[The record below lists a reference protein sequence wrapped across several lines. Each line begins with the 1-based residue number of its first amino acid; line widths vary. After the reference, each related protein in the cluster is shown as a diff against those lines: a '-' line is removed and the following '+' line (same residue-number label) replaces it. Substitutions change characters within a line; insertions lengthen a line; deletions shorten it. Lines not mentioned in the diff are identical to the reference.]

1 MKRPPEHLKHF
12 EERMARKFP
21 GLLYGSYLRLAHIG
35 RMSAHS
41 TTSGE
46 LIRWQIMQR
55 YLDAQAE
62 ELAHLKLKAKMRRRL
77 MQRALHDFYLDMYG
91 GDEGD
96 FNRNYLTWRDAV
108 RDVEEMYAMLLGY
121 LPHTL
126 VVEGTTVDLRDRLR
140 RPDEVRTEYD
150 PICLIT
156 LARTGEWW
164 KSTWVSHCARIK
176 LYLAQL
182 FYEYRKK
189 GFAPEEIAKKTAQ
202 VRRKIIDRLF
212 TRGSYRRVR
221 VIANLD
227 PTHAFEC
234 VDYLITN
241 DLNQGTE
248 GRNDRYVME
257 ADCFEIRGGVRKID
271 VLFSIRP
278 KENVA
283 LKGVMKGK
291 RFPELAN
298 IGDTVAMRF
307 VLDNKQDLQDAIDR
321 IRDVMASRPGCVSD
335 QDSTLE
341 FHSNTLDP
349 DNPSSSPNFKA
360 MKYNLRYAG
369 EVTELQVMS
378 VLDQLNARCRH
389 DDAHDAC
396 YKLRQYCQSI
406 LPISF
411 PSQLTGIPWPT
422 QFRKDSDRTI
432 PTEHADIYEQLIRH
446 KLRNGKTT

>member
-1 MKRPPEHLKHF
+1 MRRPPEHLEQF
-12 EERMARKFP
+12 EERIARKFP
-21 GLLYGSYLRLAHIG
+21 GLMPGSIFRLARIG

-41 TTSGE
+41 TIYGE
-46 LIRWQIMQR
+46 LYRWRKLISF
-55 YLDAQAE
+55 LDAEAE
-62 ELAHLKLKAKMRRRL
+62 ELALLNLNARKRRRL
-77 MQRALHDFYLDMYG
+77 TQRALHDFYLDMYG

-126 VVEGTTVDLRDRLR
+126 VVEGATVDLHDRLR

-150 PICLIT
+150 PIRLIS
-156 LARTGEWW
+156 LARTGGSG
-164 KSTWVSHCARIK
+164 KSPWVRHCARIK
-176 LYLAQL
+176 LYLVQL
-182 FYEYRKK
+182 FYEYRKE

-212 TRGSYRRVR
+212 ARGSFKRVR
-221 VIANLD
+221 VVANLD
-227 PTHAFEC
+227 PTRSYEC
-234 VDYLITN
+234 IDYRITD
-241 DLNQGTE
+241 DLTQGTE
-248 GRNDRYVME
+248 GRDDRYVME
-257 ADCFEIRGGVRKID
+257 ADRYEIRGGKRKIE
-271 VLFSIRP
+271 VIFSIRP

-283 LKGVMKGK
+283 LKGIVKGIRLPK
-291 RFPELAN
+291 LAN

-307 VLDNKQDLQDAIDR
+307 VLDNRQDLQDAIDR

-341 FHSNTLDP
+341 IHNNTLDP
-349 DNPSSSPNFKA
+349 DNPSSSPNFRA
-360 MKYNLRYAG
+360 MKYNLQYFG
-369 EVTELQVMS
+369 EVAELQFMS
-378 VLDQLNARCRH
+378 VRDQLDARCRH
-389 DDAHDAC
+389 DDANDGC

-446 KLRNGKTT
+446 KLRNGKST